1 MILTVCGFKGG
12 CGKTVTAVHLSCYF
26 ARRKMPVL
34 LIDGDPN
41 RSCLSWSKRGSLP
54 FPVVDERSAPKH
66 IPNYENIVIDTAARP
81 DKDEL
86 AALVDGCDWLILP
99 TPPDALA
106 MEALSL
112 TAQSLKQ
119 LGAESYRV
127 LLTIVPPRPS
137 RDGDEARAMLTNSG
151 LPLLKSQVMRRV
163 AFQRAALMGVPVY
176 ETGQRGEDAWKDY
189 LAVGKEVLSLA

>member
-12 CGKTVTAVHLSCYF
+12 SGKTVTAVHLACYF

-41 RSCLSWSKRGSLP
+41 RSCLSWSRRGSLP
-54 FPVVDERSAPKH
+54 FPVVDERAAPKH
-66 IPNYENIVIDTAARP
+66 VANYRNIVIDTAARP
-81 DKDEL
+81 DRDEL
-86 AALVDGCDWLILP
+86 AALVEGCDWLILP

-127 LLTIVPPRPS
+127 LLTIVPPKPS
-137 RDGDEARAMLTNSG
+137 KDGDEARAMLTGAG
-151 LPLLKSQVMRRV
+151 LPLLQSQVMRRV
-163 AFQRAALMGVPVY
+163 AFQKAALAGVPVY
-176 ETGQRGEDAWKDY
+176 EIKERGSEAWKDY